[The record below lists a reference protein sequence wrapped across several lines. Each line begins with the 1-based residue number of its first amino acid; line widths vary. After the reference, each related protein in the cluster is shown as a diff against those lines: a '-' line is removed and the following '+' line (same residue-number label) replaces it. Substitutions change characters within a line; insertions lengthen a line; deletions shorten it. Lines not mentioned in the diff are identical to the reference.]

1 MSRTFHLPMDFRERR
16 FAKLKIDDKRVFCV
30 KSEMLFRVTLLP
42 EVALFIDQASSSNTM
57 LRTLV
62 DHADMCPMDMYK
74 FNFFDC
80 GESEDFSRGMESF
93 LKRLENFEL
102 GVQLENVFRTAVSY
116 VKACWTKPPYAFICP
131 MDSDRE
137 DEYLNEY
144 IEIKFAIL
152 HRIVA
157 LAMSKISEF
166 IFNSKK
172 SKLSKEQKLF
182 MENSFFINGMMDAA
196 LRHLNAYPERTR
208 SVMLFSKA
216 EFMDSC
222 ISLKK
227 IEKLTKK
234 IRDLKFKAGKIESL
248 DLWFSLFIKDY
259 FNHLE
264 HIHFSKFYEYDPI
277 DLGAYI
283 ISPSAEV
290 INSNVYTELSRVIPF
305 FIANKDFKKLEANV
319 FYGCGTLDSPEGAL
333 RYCLEFDEAV
343 KEDHWSAN
351 DEYEYASFGTIL
363 YDSELPSHIYL
374 SQKGKSEVLCVT
386 SYNGR
391 YYADFFKLSKER
403 KATLKLKPVLF

>member
-1 MSRTFHLPMDFRERR
+1 MSKSFHLPIDFRECQY
-16 FAKLKIDDKRVFCV
+16 KELKAGSNRIFCV
-30 KSEMLFRVTLLP
+30 KSEMLFRLTLLP

-80 GESEDFSRGMESF
+80 GESEDFYYGIETF
-93 LKRLENFEL
+93 LKRLEKFEL

-116 VKACWTKPPYAFICP
+116 IKSCWSKPPYAFIRP
-131 MDSDRE
+131 TDSDRME
-137 DEYLNEY
+137 EDLDEYTEV
-144 IEIKFAIL
+144 KFVIL

-157 LAMSKISEF
+157 SAMSKISEF
-166 IFNSKK
+166 ILNSKK

-196 LRHLNAYPERTR
+196 LRQLNAYPEKTR
-208 SVMLFSKA
+208 AVMLFSKE
-216 EFMDSC
+216 EFVNSC
-222 ISLKK
+222 ISPEK
-227 IEKLTKK
+227 IKKLTKK
-234 IRDLKFKAGKIESL
+234 IRDLKFKASKLESL

-264 HIHFSKFYEYDPI
+264 HIDFSKFYEYDPI

-290 INSNVYTELSRVIPF
+290 INSSVYTELSRVIPF
-305 FIANKDFKKLEANV
+305 FIDNKDFKKLEAKV
-319 FYGCGTLDSPEGAL
+319 SYGCGTLNSPESQL
-333 RYCLEFDEAV
+333 EYCLEYDEAV
-343 KEDHWSAN
+343 EEDHWSAN
-351 DEYEYASFGTIL
+351 DNYEYVSFGTIL
-363 YDSELPSHIYL
+363 YDSELPSHIYF

-391 YYADFFKLSKER
+391 YYADFFKLSKEK
-403 KATLKLKPVLF
+403 KAALKLKPVLL